1 MSESEL
7 LGAAA
12 ELEAH
17 LAARVAQ
24 GEHAEMRGRWTV
36 QCHRNGELLW
46 EDVIEN
52 LVVNAGL
59 NHALDATL
67 SAGTQITTWYL
78 GLMSASP
85 SAAAGDT
92 MSSHGGWTEVTA
104 YDEAARQT
112 WTDGGVSGQSVS
124 NSGSPA
130 VFTIST
136 NGTDVGGCFLTSV
149 STKSGTTGTLFAAG
163 AFAAGNK
170 SLDDGDTLTVTATF
184 TNAAA

>member
-17 LAARVAQ
+17 LAARIAQ
-24 GEHAEMRGRWTV
+24 GEHAQMRGRWTV

-149 STKSGTTGTLFAAG
+149 STKGGTTGTLFAAG